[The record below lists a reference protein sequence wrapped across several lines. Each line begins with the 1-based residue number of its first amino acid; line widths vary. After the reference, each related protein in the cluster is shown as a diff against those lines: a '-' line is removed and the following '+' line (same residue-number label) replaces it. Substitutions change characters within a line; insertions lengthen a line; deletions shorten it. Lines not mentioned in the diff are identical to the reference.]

1 MTGERSR
8 RSRGRGRAATAGV
21 LAAAM
26 GVAAGE
32 VGGGIVTGAGSP
44 VVAVGGWVI
53 DNVPAGVKDLAIDSL
68 GTNDKPALVVGT
80 LVVLALIGAGS
91 GLVARR
97 RPGPAGAVV
106 LAVALAGVSATVDQ
120 TATSWPAA
128 AAPSLLGAT
137 AAVATLVALRRT
149 VVVPPARPVPDE
161 APHEDDPGPGEVPA
175 RRRFLLASAATAVLA
190 GGAAVAGR
198 VLQGRA
204 SVAAERA
211 GLVLPRA
218 ARRAPAIT
226 AAVAPDPAG
235 VAPFVTPNRDF
246 YRIDVNLTVPQ
257 VSTGGYR
264 LAVRGMVDRP
274 LEVTWDELLDRD
286 LHEYDITLTCVSNQV
301 GDRLVGNARWLGF
314 PLRDLLDEAGVQP
327 GADQVVGRS
336 GDGYTGGV
344 PLAAAYDRDTIVAV
358 GMNGEPLP
366 LDHGYPVRLVTP
378 GIYGYL
384 GAVKWLTE
392 VEVTTFAAYDSY
404 WVPRG
409 YAEQAPI
416 RTMSRIDTPR
426 SLARVPAGTVALGGV
441 AWAQTR
447 GVERVEVRID
457 DGAWQEARL
466 SAPLNDDT
474 WRQWT
479 LAWPAAEPG
488 LHTVAVRATDGTGTV
503 QPEDR
508 RDPLP
513 DGATGWHTVRLTVE

>member
-1 MTGERSR
+1 
-8 RSRGRGRAATAGV
+8 
-21 LAAAM
+21 M
-26 GVAAGE
+26 GVAVGE
-32 VGGGIVTGAGSP
+32 VGGGVVTSAGSP
-44 VVAVGGWVI
+44 VLAVGGWVV
-53 DNVPAGVKDLAIDSL
+53 DNVPAGVKDVAIDRL

-80 LVVLALIGAGS
+80 LVVLAVIGAVL

-97 RPGPAGAVV
+97 RQAPAGAAV
-106 LAVALAGVSATVDQ
+106 LVVALAGVLATRDQ

-128 AAPSLLGAT
+128 AAPSLLGAA

-149 VVVPPARPVPDE
+149 AVVPPARPAPDE
-161 APHEDDPGPGEVPA
+161 AAPDEPAPGEVPA
-175 RRRFLLASAATAVLA
+175 RRRFLVASAATAVLA

-198 VLQGRA
+198 ALQGRA

-211 GLVLPRA
+211 GLVLPRPV
-218 ARRAPAIT
+218 RRAPPITSAI
-226 AAVAPDPAG
+226 APDPAG
-235 VAPFVTPNRDF
+235 VTPFLTPNRDF

-257 VSTGGYR
+257 VSTDGYR

-274 LEVTWDELLDRD
+274 LEVTWDELLARD

-314 PLRDLLDEAGVQP
+314 PLRELLDEAGVQP

-344 PLAAAYDRDTIVAV
+344 PLDAAYDRDMIVAV

-409 YAEQAPI
+409 YAEQAPV

-426 SLARVPAGTVALGGV
+426 SLARVPAGTVDLGGV

-447 GVERVEVRID
+447 GIARVEVRVD

-479 LAWPAAEPG
+479 LAWPDAEPG
-488 LHTVAVRATDGTGTV
+488 LHTVTVRATDGTGAV
-503 QPEDR
+503 QPEER
-508 RDPLP
+508 REPLP